1 MIALDTNVLVRVLT
15 RDDPVQADL
24 AADLMKSGDLFICK
38 TVLLEL
44 EWVLR
49 FAYGFDRAAIHGA
62 IVRLLGL
69 PALQVEDANT
79 IADALRGYEAGMDF
93 ADALH
98 LFSCVPTVTAFAT
111 FDQALAKKATGV
123 EGGTRVHLV
132 DARPSS
138 AVDVMTAVKKITR
151 VP

>member
-1 MIALDTNVLVRVLT
+1 MIALDTNILVRVLT
-15 RDDPVQADL
+15 RDDPAQADL

-49 FAYGFDRAAIHGA
+49 FAYSFDRPAIHGA

-69 PALQVEDANT
+69 PELQVEDGDT
-79 IADALRGYEAGMDF
+79 VADALRGYEAGMDF

-98 LFSCVPTVTAFAT
+98 LFSCVPTVTEFAT
-111 FDQALAKKATGV
+111 FDQALAKKAAGLEDTM
-123 EGGTRVHLV
+123 RVRLIEPQPEP
-132 DARPSS
+132 RS
-138 AVDVMTAVKKITR
+138 R
-151 VP
+151 